1 MLSDHISDMIN
12 QIKNAGA
19 AGKETLSI
27 PYSEFKAS
35 ILELLE
41 KKGYIMSVA
50 KRGKKVHKS
59 LDIALAYVESVPK
72 IQGMKR
78 ISRVSGRVYKG
89 AEEMRP
95 VKHGHGMLVMTTPK
109 GIMAGSDAKKQN
121 IGGEALF
128 EIW

>member
-1 MLSDHISDMIN
+1 MLSDHIGDMMN

-19 AGKETLSI
+19 AGKESLSI

-41 KKGYIMSVA
+41 KKGYVTSVA

-59 LDIALAYVESVPK
+59 IDIVLSYVDSQPK
-72 IQGMKR
+72 IQGVKR

-89 AEEMRP
+89 SEDMRP

-121 IGGEALF
+121 VGGEALF